1 VTGCAVEGVWEE
13 EPYVLGDLP
22 QARGWQSASTVSGG
36 KAWIFGGIGSTY
48 FSDVNVLDTGQCLD
62 MFGVF
67 LSCVGPDVVSVKE
80 SSRAVCVI
88 LLLLW

>member
-22 QARGWQSASTVSGG
+22 QARGWQSASTVSDG

-48 FSDVNVLDTGQCLD
+48 FSDVNVLDTGQL
-62 MFGVF
+62 FGHVLVYF
-67 LSCVGPDVVSVKE
+67 CFFCHVWGLM
-80 SSRAVCVI
+80 
-88 LLLLW
+88 LYL